1 MLFGT
6 FCECAALYNFKIQ
19 LTLPLAAMVP
29 AVRSVVI
36 SAVGNLSRILDFSAE
51 RPEELDSWPY
61 SVNVSSMSEA
71 PIFEPVPRVLRSVLN
86 ALAIVVSAEA

>member
-36 SAVGNLSRILDFSAE
+36 SAVGNLSRILDFSVE
-51 RPEELDSWPY
+51 RPDEDEAWPY
-61 SVNVSSMSEA
+61 KVKDSRISEA